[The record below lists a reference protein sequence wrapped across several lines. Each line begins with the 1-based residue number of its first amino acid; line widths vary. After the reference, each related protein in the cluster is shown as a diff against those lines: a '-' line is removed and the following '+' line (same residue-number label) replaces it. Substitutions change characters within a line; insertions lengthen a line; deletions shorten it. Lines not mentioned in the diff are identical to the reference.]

1 MTRTVTPDASVA
13 SDRFNEREPASRFL
27 PDDDKYRLTGE
38 ISEGDLEVA
47 GTQRTDGESHI
58 PEGVREERE
67 QEHQERKPVKKGA
80 SAASTEQGEEEAD
93 TEGASAA
100 SDSDTAA
107 ASEAASTQNTRTPAK
122 SETRWQRLSRENR
135 ELREKNARLE
145 GERAGRETTRDTS
158 QASQTAT
165 TAKPATGDSVPKPQI
180 SDVDPATGKPKYKSF
195 ADYEAAKDQWLT
207 DEAVRKFQQQ
217 STQSSQE
224 QRQREAEAEI
234 GRSLAKKF
242 EGTRAKYKD
251 FDQVA
256 LGEHLTIPQGSV
268 TDMFLV
274 DSDHAGEVAY
284 YLGQHPEITQGFY
297 QVDTKTGRFTNKITP
312 QRQFRKLMEI
322 EAQVAGSA
330 GEGAGS
336 GEGEGE
342 GEGEQPAPGKRS
354 ARPITKAPPPPNQ
367 VSGKGTVSKDPV
379 VDAVEHGDSEAYMR
393 QMNARILGERSRK

>member
-13 SDRFNEREPASRFL
+13 SDRFNEREPSSRFL
-27 PDDDKYRLTGE
+27 PDDENYRRTGE
-38 ISEGDLEVA
+38 MPDGDLEVA
-47 GTQRTDGESHI
+47 GTQRTDGETHV

-67 QEHQERKPVKKGA
+67 QEHQQRKPVKKGA
-80 SAASTEQGEEEAD
+80 SAASTEQGEENAD
-93 TEGASAA
+93 TEDASAA

-145 GERAGRETTRDTS
+145 GERSARESTRDTS
-158 QASQTAT
+158 QASQPAAA
-165 TAKPATGDSVPKPQI
+165 AKPSTGTTPKPKI
-180 SDVDPATGKPKYKSF
+180 DDVGPDGKPKYKSF
-195 ADYEAAKDQWLT
+195 AEWDEAKDQWLI
-207 DEAVRKFQQQ
+207 DETERRTQAKTQ
-217 STQSSQE
+217 QSSQE
-224 QRQREAEAEI
+224 QQQREKEAEI

-242 EGTRAKYKD
+242 EGPRAKYKD

-268 TDMFLV
+268 TDMFLI

-297 QVDTKTGRFTNKITP
+297 QVDTKTGKFTNKITP

-322 EAQVAGSA
+322 EAQVADNSA
-330 GEGAGS
+330 A

-342 GEGEQPAPGKRS
+342 GEGEQQLAPGKRS
-354 ARPITKAPPPPNQ
+354 AKPVTKAPPPPNQ
-367 VSGKGTVSKDPV
+367 VSGKGTVSKDAV
-379 VDAVEHGDSEAYMR
+379 ADAVEHGDSEAYIR
-393 QMNARILGERSRK
+393 ETNARILAERSRK